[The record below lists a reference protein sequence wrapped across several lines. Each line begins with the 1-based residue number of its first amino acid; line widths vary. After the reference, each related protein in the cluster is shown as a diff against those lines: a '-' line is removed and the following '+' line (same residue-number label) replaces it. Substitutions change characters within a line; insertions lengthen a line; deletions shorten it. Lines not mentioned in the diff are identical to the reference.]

1 MDFQLVHG
9 KMRNKILITI
19 NKEEDIKIL
28 KELGINTYVYPL
40 DGFCVGYPN
49 TFLISKI
56 PDNSYILVNRILDNK
71 GIDDLKELINNN
83 LNKIKG
89 IIFDDLGILQIIKD
103 LKMEKILYLSH
114 FNTNKESINIYLDY
128 VDSVIV
134 STDITKKEIED
145 IIKFLPD
152 KLTLFVLGYVGAMY
166 SRRHLLDN
174 YAKFHNIPY
183 QNELNITN
191 TNHDFLVMENE
202 YGTYFYHTPLFNGLE
217 LLELNTKYYFINSAF
232 LSVQDIKDL
241 LEGTSK
247 LETDTGFL
255 YQETIFKLKGEE
267 NND

>member
-9 KMRNKILITI
+9 KMRNKILITL

-28 KELGINTYVYPL
+28 KELGINNYIYPL
-40 DGFCVGYPN
+40 EGFCVGYPN
-49 TFLISKI
+49 TFLIEKI

-71 GIDDLKELINNN
+71 GIDDLKELINKN
-83 LNKIKG
+83 LDKFKG
-89 IIFDDLGILQIIKD
+89 LIFDDLGVLQIIKD
-103 LKMEKILYLSH
+103 LKTEKILYLSH
-114 FNTNKESINIYLDY
+114 FNTNKKSINIYLNY

-134 STDITKKEIED
+134 STDITRCEIEE
-145 IIKFLPD
+145 IINYLPN

-217 LLELNTKYYFINSAF
+217 LLNLNAKYYFINSAF
-232 LSVQDIKDL
+232 LSVQDIKELIED
-241 LEGTSK
+241 TSK
-247 LETDTGFL
+247 LNTDTGFL
-255 YQETIFKLKGEE
+255 YQETIFKLKGGE

>member
-1 MDFQLVHG
+1 MGFQLVPG
-9 KMRNKILITI
+9 KMKNRILITL
-19 NKEEDIKIL
+19 NKEEDIKNL

-40 DGFCVGYPN
+40 EGFCVGYPN

-56 PDNSYILVNRILDNK
+56 PNNSYILINRILDNK

-83 LNKIKG
+83 INKFKG

-114 FNTNKESINIYLDY
+114 FNTNKKSINIYLKY

-134 STDITKKEIED
+134 STDITKKEIEE
-145 IIKFLPD
+145 IINYLPD

-174 YAKFHNIPY
+174 YTKFHQIPY

-202 YGTYFYHTPLFNGLE
+202 YGTYFYHNPVFNGLE
-217 LLELNTKYYFINSAF
+217 LLELHAKYFFINSTY
-232 LSVQDIKDL
+232 LSVQDIKEL

-255 YQETIFKLKGEE
+255 YQETIFKLKGGE

>member
-1 MDFQLVHG
+1 MGFQLVPG
-9 KMRNKILITI
+9 KMKNRILITL
-19 NKEEDIKIL
+19 NKEEDIKNL

-40 DGFCVGYPN
+40 EGFCVGYPN

-56 PDNSYILVNRILDNK
+56 PNNSYILINRILDNK

-83 LNKIKG
+83 INKFKG

-114 FNTNKESINIYLDY
+114 FNTNKKSINIYLKY

-134 STDITKKEIED
+134 STDITKKEIEE
-145 IIKFLPD
+145 IINYLPD

-174 YAKFHNIPY
+174 YTKFHQIPY

-202 YGTYFYHTPLFNGLE
+202 YGTYFYHNPVFNGLE
-217 LLELNTKYYFINSAF
+217 LLELPAKYFFINSAF
-232 LSVQDIKDL
+232 LSVQDIKEL

-255 YQETIFKLKGEE
+255 YQETIFKLKGGE

>member
-1 MDFQLVHG
+1 M
-9 KMRNKILITI
+9 KSKILITL
-19 NKEEDIKIL
+19 NKEEDIKAL
-28 KELGINTYVYPL
+28 KELGINNYIYPL
-40 DGFCVGYPN
+40 EGFCVGYPN

-71 GIDDLKELINNN
+71 GIDDLSKIINKNS
-83 LNKIKG
+83 NKFKG
-89 IIFDDLGILQIIKD
+89 IIFDDLGVLQIIKD

-114 FNTNKESINIYLDY
+114 FNTNKKSIKIYLDY

-134 STDITKKEIED
+134 STDITKEEVKD
-145 IIKFLPD
+145 IVNYLPN

-174 YAKFHNIPY
+174 YAKFHQIPY

-217 LLELNTKYYFINSAF
+217 LLELPAKYYFINSAF
-232 LSVQDIKDL
+232 LSVQDIKEL

-255 YQETIFKLKGEE
+255 YQETIFKLKGGE